1 MAAYQGRSKRMKCHY
16 ENVMGVGKVL
26 IPGCMAVAV
35 TGDID
40 RCTCHPTRFASFEK
54 EKYKE
59 EVERLKKIIKDL
71 EEENDFYAKVL
82 AENEI
87 ENPYKKSE

>member
-1 MAAYQGRSKRMKCHY
+1 MKCHY
-16 ENVMGVGKVL
+16 ENIENVGKVL

-35 TGDID
+35 SGDIE
-40 RCTCHPTRFASFEK
+40 RCTCHPTTIRQFEK
-54 EKYKE
+54 PKYKE
-59 EVERLKKIIKDL
+59 HVKEL

-87 ENPYKKSE
+87 KNPYRKG

>member
-1 MAAYQGRSKRMKCHY
+1 MKCHY
-16 ENVMGVGKVL
+16 ENIKGVGKVL

-35 TGDID
+35 SQDIED
-40 RCTCHPTRFASFEK
+40 CTCHPTTIRQFETQR
-54 EKYKE
+54 YKE
-59 EVERLKKIIKDL
+59 HVEELKKRIREL

-87 ENPYKKSE
+87 ENPYKRASRK

>member
-1 MAAYQGRSKRMKCHY
+1 MKCHY
-16 ENVMGVGKVL
+16 ENIKGVGKVL

-40 RCTCHPTRFASFEK
+40 QCTCHPTTIMQFETP
-54 EKYKE
+54 KYKE
-59 EVERLKKIIKDL
+59 HVEELKKRIRKL
-71 EEENDFYAKVL
+71 EEENDFYAKFL

-87 ENPYKKSE
+87 KNPYRKG

>member
-1 MAAYQGRSKRMKCHY
+1 MKCHY
-16 ENVMGVGKVL
+16 ENVKGVGKVL

-40 RCTCHPTRFASFEK
+40 RCTCHPTTFASFEK
-54 EKYKE
+54 EKYQKE
-59 EVERLKKIIKDL
+59 VNRLKQIIKDL

-87 ENPYKKSE
+87 KNLYRKG

>member
-1 MAAYQGRSKRMKCHY
+1 MKCHY
-16 ENVMGVGKVL
+16 ENIKGVGKVL

-40 RCTCHPTRFASFEK
+40 RCTCHPTRFSSFEK
-54 EKYKE
+54 ESYQKE
-59 EVERLKKIIKDL
+59 VQRLKTIIKDL

-82 AENEI
+82 EENEI
-87 ENPYKKSE
+87 KNPYTRKRASRK

>member
-1 MAAYQGRSKRMKCHY
+1 MKCHY
-16 ENVMGVGKVL
+16 KNINGVGKVL

-35 TGDID
+35 SQDIED
-40 RCTCHPTRFASFEK
+40 CTCKPTTIMDFEK
-54 EKYKE
+54 REYKE
-59 EVERLKKIIKDL
+59 HVKELEKRIREL

-87 ENPYKKSE
+87 KNPYEKRASRK

>member
-1 MAAYQGRSKRMKCHY
+1 MKCHY
-16 ENVMGVGKVL
+16 QNVEGVGKVL

-35 TGDID
+35 TGDIE
-40 RCTCHPTRFASFEK
+40 RCTCHPTSYASFEK
-54 EKYKE
+54 EKYQK

-82 AENEI
+82 EENEI
-87 ENPYKKSE
+87 KNPYRGRK

>member
-1 MAAYQGRSKRMKCHY
+1 MKCHHI
-16 ENVMGVGKVL
+16 NVKGVGKVL

-35 TGDID
+35 SQDIED
-40 RCTCHPTRFASFEK
+40 CTCHPTTFASFEK
-54 EKYKE
+54 EKYQQ
-59 EVERLKKIIKDL
+59 EVKRLKKIIKDL

-87 ENPYKKSE
+87 KNPYRKG